1 MGNNSFSLPLKMS
14 SLPILKR
21 EGLWPPPQPFPAFS
35 PWVALQAGGELTIF
49 PRTPASSLCELVLI
63 FQIVLPSGSF
73 SVKT

>member
-35 PWVALQAGGELTIF
+35 PWAALQAGGELTVF

-63 FQIVLPSGSF
+63 FQIVLLSGSF
-73 SVKT
+73 SVKM